1 MTYDWAV
8 LDVAVGHFGHPRGP
22 FWFMGRFGIDPRQQL
37 LWMLNTSGA
46 NGNIFIVNAE
56 KRSVLQD
63 ALTDYSS
70 GA

>member
-1 MTYDWAV
+1 
-8 LDVAVGHFGHPRGP
+8 
-22 FWFMGRFGIDPRQQL
+22 MGRFGIDPRQQL